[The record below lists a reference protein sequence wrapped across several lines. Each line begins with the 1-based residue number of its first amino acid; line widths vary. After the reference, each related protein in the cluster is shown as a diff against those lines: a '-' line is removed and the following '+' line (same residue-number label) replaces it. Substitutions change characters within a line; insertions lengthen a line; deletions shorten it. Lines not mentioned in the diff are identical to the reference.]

1 MPTHYTGD
9 DTTRRALDAYIKL
22 SRARKMMGNLT
33 SRLLAEYGLTESQ
46 LGTLE
51 ALHYLG
57 PMCQSD
63 IGDKLLVTGGN
74 MTMVVNNLEKR
85 GLVSRQRDQQ
95 DRRQITV
102 SLTNTGQKLIDE
114 LFPKHAQNIV
124 NLMGTLSPDEQDQLG
139 LLCKMLGRQTRDD

>member
-74 MTMVVNNLEKR
+74 MTMVINNLEKR